1 MRTWRVCSES
11 EEREQESATRLPS
24 WAGHP
29 GLALAAGGPV
39 LQGGASMS
47 GVLGAG
53 RALVTPAEVAG
64 LLTRAQSIYPK
75 LSCGLMDEPA
85 GSEPQSPTLAQL
97 FVFSRGESGETES
110 LSVP

>member
-1 MRTWRVCSES
+1 
-11 EEREQESATRLPS
+11 
-24 WAGHP
+24 
-29 GLALAAGGPV
+29 
-39 LQGGASMS
+39 MS

-53 RALVTPAEVAG
+53 QALVTPAEVAG

-85 GSEPQSPTLAQL
+85 GSAPQSPTLAQL
-97 FVFSRGESGETES
+97 CVFSRGESGETES